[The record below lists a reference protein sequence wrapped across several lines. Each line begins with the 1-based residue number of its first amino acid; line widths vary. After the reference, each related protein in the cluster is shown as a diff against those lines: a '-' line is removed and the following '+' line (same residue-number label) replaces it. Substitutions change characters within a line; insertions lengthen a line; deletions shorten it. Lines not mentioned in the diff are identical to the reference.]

1 MVEGF
6 KCLCDTHNNRGYVVM
21 AFAYGMVSQ
30 GKLIPVVGPGKER
43 K

>member
-6 KCLCDTHNNRGYVVM
+6 KCLCDIHNNRGYVVM